1 MLNRREFLS
10 RALQGSSLVALSPLV
25 PGFVAN
31 TARAAEAGKDK
42 ILVLLEMNGGNDGLN
57 TVAPYGDDLYQKA
70 RPTLG
75 LKKTEVLRIDDY
87 LGLNTG
93 LRGLHD
99 LLNKGQLAVVQGVGY
114 PNPDRS
120 HFESMDIWQ
129 SADPRRQT
137 GNGWIGRS
145 LDLVKVAE
153 GRIPGICVG
162 KEQLPLALQ
171 GSATGVPAIQ
181 TGKPYDLDLLAGPG
195 APPPSQRG
203 PRKKP
208 AGPAAPTGK
217 KADAKDEERRAERLR
232 LIQDVADLSPP
243 SAGDLPSFVRRSSL
257 QTYTSLERLR
267 KLLQE
272 DGTQGGGVPNPGRFN
287 GQRTQLTKDLTLVAR
302 IIRAGFGT
310 RVFYVAIDGFDTH
323 ARQRQQH
330 QELLQE
336 LGGAI
341 ASFFQQLE
349 TSGDAKR
356 VVLMTFSEFGR
367 RVHENGSKGTDHGAA
382 SCLFVAG
389 PAVKAGPFGK
399 HPSLAKDA
407 LDAGD
412 LKYHTDFRQ
421 VYATLLDRWLEC
433 DSARVLAGK
442 FEHLTLLK

>member
-1 MLNRREFLS
+1 MLTRREFLP
-10 RALQGSSLVALSPLV
+10 RTLQGSSLVALSPFV
-25 PGFVAN
+25 PGFVAG

-87 LGLNTG
+87 LGLNPG

-99 LLNKGQLAVVQGVGY
+99 LFNKGQLAIVQGVGY

-137 GNGWIGRS
+137 GNGWLGRS
-145 LDLVKVAE
+145 LDLVTVAE

-162 KEQLPLALQ
+162 KQQLPLALQ

-181 TGKPYDLDLLAGPG
+181 TGKPYDLELLAGPVT
-195 APPPSQRG
+195 PPPPQRG

-208 AGPAAPTGK
+208 VTTAAPVAN
-217 KADAKDEERRAERLR
+217 KADPKTEDHRAERLR
-232 LIQDVADLSPP
+232 LVQEVAELSPAA
-243 SAGDLPSFVRRSSL
+243 SGDLLSFVRRSSL

-272 DGTQGGGVPNPGRFN
+272 DGGQGAVPNPGQFN
-287 GQRTQLTKDLTLVAR
+287 AQRTQLTRDLTLVAR

-336 LGGAI
+336 IGGAV
-341 ASFFQQLE
+341 AGFFQQLE

-356 VVLMTFSEFGR
+356 VLLMTFSEFGR
-367 RVHENGSKGTDHGAA
+367 RLRENGSKGTDHGAA

-389 PAVKAGPFGK
+389 PAVKAGPLGK
-399 HPSLAKDA
+399 HPSLAD

-433 DSARVLAGK
+433 ESSRVLAGK
-442 FEHLTLLK
+442 FEPLALLK